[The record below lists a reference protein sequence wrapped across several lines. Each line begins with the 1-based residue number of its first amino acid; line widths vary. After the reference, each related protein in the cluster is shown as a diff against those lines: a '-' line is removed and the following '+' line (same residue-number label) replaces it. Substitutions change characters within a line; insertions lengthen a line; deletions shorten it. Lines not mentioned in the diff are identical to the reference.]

1 MLDFANPLFLL
12 LIPAAPLVV
21 WRWLKRPRRA
31 LRFSDTRPFQ
41 ALAARST
48 RIATWTG
55 AALRALILLLLIAAL
70 AGPRWPDPRT
80 RIATEGIAIQL
91 VLDNSGSMAEP
102 DFTWEG
108 KPASRLDAVKKVL
121 RLFVAGGQDADGRTL
136 IGRSNDVIGLVTF
149 ATWPETRCPPTL
161 SHRALLESLD
171 HVQPWTVPTESRT
184 NIGDA
189 IAWGLHRL
197 AGAPTTRKVILL
209 VSDGEHNV
217 PPPALTPRQAAQLAA
232 NLRIPIYAIDA
243 GGDTDGTGS
252 EPRSAGHHTAAEIRE
267 NARMSMLA
275 IARMTGGKYFR
286 ARETENLLAVCDE
299 IDRLERSQVQSF
311 LYRSYYQVFPWIGLT
326 ALGLYFALLL
336 LESTLWLRVP

>member
-189 IAWGLHRL
+189 IA
-197 AGAPTTRKVILL
+197 
-209 VSDGEHNV
+209 
-217 PPPALTPRQAAQLAA
+217 
-232 NLRIPIYAIDA
+232 
-243 GGDTDGTGS
+243 
-252 EPRSAGHHTAAEIRE
+252 
-267 NARMSMLA
+267 
-275 IARMTGGKYFR
+275 
-286 ARETENLLAVCDE
+286 
-299 IDRLERSQVQSF
+299 
-311 LYRSYYQVFPWIGLT
+311 
-326 ALGLYFALLL
+326 
-336 LESTLWLRVP
+336 